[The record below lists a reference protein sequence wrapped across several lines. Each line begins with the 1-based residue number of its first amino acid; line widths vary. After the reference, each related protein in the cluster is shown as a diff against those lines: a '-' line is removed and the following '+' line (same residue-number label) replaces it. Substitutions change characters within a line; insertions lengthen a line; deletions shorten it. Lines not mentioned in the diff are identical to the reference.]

1 MNKKFLSAL
10 FLGSIIAA
18 GGTFT
23 ACSDYDDDIDSLN
36 QRVDAVEQA
45 VTDLQ
50 NAIKGG
56 SMITNVQSTDKGVV
70 VTLSNGSS
78 IELTNGLD
86 GAAGA
91 PGFFHAP
98 FPPVCLPE
106 CLPSVIFSISFLLLF
121 QYFSLSLP
129 KMLRGGNTP
138 L

>member
-91 PGFFHAP
+91 PG
-98 FPPVCLPE
+98 
-106 CLPSVIFSISFLLLF
+106 SVVTIG
-121 QYFSLSLP
+121 P
-129 KMLRGGNTP
+129 NGNWYIDGVDSGKPMVPTASTTFRAKTVTG
-138 L
+138 